1 MQVDEFIARWQGRE
15 GGAER
20 ANYALFL
27 SELCGVLGVNPP
39 QPADAAHEHNDY
51 VFERAVAR
59 REGGERSAYKR
70 IDLYKRDCFI
80 LEAKQ
85 SRWLGGHKAIEG
97 QEEMFEPAP
106 QRGIGRRGAERN
118 WDILMSNARRQA
130 QDYALMLPA
139 DHDWPP
145 FIIVCDVGHALE
157 IYADFNGKGRDY
169 TQFPDR
175 QGFRIYLED
184 LRREEIRERLRLVWT
199 DPKSLDPTRKAAEA
213 TREVALRL
221 AEVSKSLEKRN
232 FAAEDVASFLM
243 RCLFTMFAE
252 DVELLPKDSFVGL
265 LQECVAEP
273 SIFEGVVG
281 ELWAAM
287 NEGRLAA
294 SLRAKVRH
302 FNGEFFENP
311 VVLPLNKE
319 EIGELLVA
327 ATKNWRNVEPAIF
340 GSLLEG
346 ALDPKER
353 SKLGAHYTPRAYVE
367 RLVVPTIMEPLRED
381 WRAVTVAVEKL
392 VGEGDRKAAIAA
404 VKAFHERLCEVRVL
418 DPACGTGNF
427 LYVAMEKIKQLED
440 EVLEALA
447 SLGGQVALG
456 FETHRVDPH
465 QFLGIEVNPRA
476 AAIAELVLWIGFLQ
490 IHYRSNRE
498 HPSEPILRAFRNIE
512 CRDAVLEW
520 DGAGTPQRPDW
531 PEAEFIV
538 GNPPFVGGKDIR
550 SRMGDEYTE
559 ALWAAHRKMND
570 SADFVMYWWDRAA
583 GLLAAKESKVRRFGF
598 VTTNSI
604 TQVFQRRVVE
614 RHLSGTRPIS
624 LVFAVPDHP
633 WTKASKSAAAVR
645 IAMTVAEAGAH
656 EGAVYEVVQEAALDT
671 DEPVIELR
679 EVRGRVNADLTC
691 GSDVSLAR
699 ELVANGGV
707 SSPGV
712 KLHGAGFIVPAALV
726 SYFTADEGA
735 AAVVKPYCNG
745 RDLMARARGHFV
757 IDLDGYTAD
766 QVRSKFPRIYQR
778 LLATVKPDRDL
789 NREAYRRDNWWLFG
803 RNNSMLRQ
811 ALVKLPRYIGTA
823 ETSKHRVFQF
833 LDGLMLPDNM
843 VVAVASDDA
852 FHLGVLSSTVHVTW
866 ALRAGG
872 WLGVGNDP
880 RYSKSRCFDPFPF
893 PDPEERVKA
902 EIADIAEKLDA
913 HRKTVQAAHPEV
925 TLTEMYN
932 VLEKLR
938 SGGELT
944 AREEVVKVDAL
955 VLVLKDYHDELDAAV
970 LRAYGWPAGL
980 SDEQVLERL
989 VALNRER
996 AAEEARGYVR
1006 WLRPEYQVARFGTAV
1021 QKAERGELR
1030 LVAPEEKGKRSFP
1043 PGEVERARAIAIA
1056 LAAASGPVSAAEIAA
1071 RFRQG
1076 KRIERDIALTLKAY
1090 VRYGDVT
1097 TRDGGRTF
1105 ELRRA
1110 A

>member
-1 MQVDEFIARWQGRE
+1 MRVEEFIARWQGRE

-27 SELCGVLGVNPP
+27 SELCDVLGVARPD
-39 QPADAAHEHNDY
+39 PATADHAHNDY
-51 VFERAVAR
+51 VFERAVVR
-59 REGGERSAYKR
+59 REGGERSAHKR

-85 SRWLGGHKAIEG
+85 SRWLGGQKAIDG
-97 QEEMFEPAP
+97 QEEMFGPEA
-106 QRGIGRRGAERN
+106 QRNLGRRGAERN

-130 QDYALMLPA
+130 EAYALMLPA
-139 DHDWPP
+139 EHDWPP
-145 FIIVCDVGHALE
+145 FIIVCDVGHAFE

-184 LRREEIRERLRLVWT
+184 LRREEVRERLRLVWT
-199 DPKSLDPTRKAAEA
+199 DPRALDPTRQAAEA
-213 TREVALRL
+213 TREVAGRL
-221 AEVSKSLEKRN
+221 AEVSRSLEQRG
-232 FAAEDVASFLM
+232 FRAEEVASFLM

-265 LQECVAEP
+265 LQECVADP
-273 SIFEGVVG
+273 SIFRGVVG

-287 NEGRLAA
+287 NEGRIAA
-294 SLRAKVRH
+294 SLRARVRH
-302 FNGEFFENP
+302 FNGEFFKQP
-311 VVLPLNKE
+311 VVLPLNRE

-327 ATKNWRNVEPAIF
+327 ASRNWRNVEPAIF

-346 ALDPKER
+346 ALDPRER

-367 RLVVPTIMEPLRED
+367 RLVVPTIMEPLRDD

-404 VKAFHERLCEVRVL
+404 VTAFHEGLCKVRVL

-465 QFLGIEVNPRA
+465 QFLGLEVNPRA

-490 IHYRSNRE
+490 IHYRSNRQ
-498 HPSEPILRAFRNIE
+498 HPNEPILRAFRNIE

-520 DGAGTPQRPDW
+520 DGTGTPRRPAW

-550 SRMGDEYTE
+550 SRMGDRYAE

-583 GLLAAKESKVRRFGF
+583 ELLVAKGTSLRRFGL

-614 RHLSGTRPIS
+614 RHLTGTRPLS

-633 WTKASKSAAAVR
+633 WTKASKGAAAVR
-645 IAMTVAEAGAH
+645 IAMTVAEAGVRD
-656 EGAVYEVVQEAALDT
+656 GALYEVVGEERLET
-671 DEPVIELR
+671 DEPMIELH
-679 EVRGRVNADLTC
+679 EGRGRINADLTL
-691 GSDVSLAR
+691 GSYVSLAH
-699 ELVANGGV
+699 ELTGNVGL

-726 SYFTADEGA
+726 PYLGEDEGA
-735 AAVVKPYCNG
+735 AAVLKPYCNG
-745 RDLMARARGHFV
+745 RDLMALSRGHFV
-757 IDLDGYTAD
+757 IDLDGYNAD
-766 QVRSKFPRIYQR
+766 EVRVRFPRIYQR
-778 LLATVKPDRDL
+778 LLEKVKPERDL
-789 NREAYRRDNWWLFG
+789 NREAYRRNNWWLFG
-803 RNNSMLRQ
+803 RNNAMLRR
-811 ALVKLPRYIGTA
+811 AMTGLHRYIATA
-823 ETSKHRVFQF
+823 ETAKHRVFQF
-833 LDGLMLPDNM
+833 LDGSVLPDNM
-843 VVAVASDDA
+843 VVAIGSADA
-852 FHLGVLSSTVHVTW
+852 FHLGVLSSRTHVTW
-866 ALRAGG
+866 AVRAGG

-893 PDPEERVKA
+893 PDPDERLKA

-913 HRKTVQAAHPEV
+913 HRKAVQAAHPEV
-925 TLTEMYN
+925 TLTQMYN

-944 AREEVVKVDAL
+944 PREAVVKSDAL

-970 LRAYGWPAGL
+970 LRAYGWPTGL
-980 SDEQVLERL
+980 TDEQVLERL
-989 VALNRER
+989 VALNHER
-996 AAEEARGYVR
+996 AAEEARGRVR
-1006 WLRPEYQVARFGTAV
+1006 WLRPEYQLPRFGTSLQQAG
-1021 QKAERGELR
+1021 RGELR

-1043 PGEVERARAIAIA
+1043 ADEVDRARAIAIA
-1056 LAAASGPVSAAEIAA
+1056 LAAAPGPVSAADIAA

-1076 KRIERDIALTLKAY
+1076 RRVERDIALTLKAY